1 MSTILLSN
9 ARLVDGRRVNIFIR
23 DKFIG
28 AVAPASEPAGAMSL
42 ADRVIDCSNFCA
54 VPGLVN
60 AHTHAAMTLMRG
72 VGKGLSLQ
80 SWLNMIWG
88 IEANLDPESIYWGSK
103 LAILEMIKCG
113 TTCFND
119 MYWYVP
125 QVREAVEDMGTRA
138 LLNYVVLDGGDVARG
153 LAQREECLKVA
164 EMSSGWSDR
173 ITLGIAI
180 HADYTVNED
189 NMLWAGRT
197 ARELGAKL
205 HVHISE
211 TEHEVNDDIAKY
223 GKTPVRHFD
232 DLGLIDS
239 NFIGAHGLWL
249 TDEDIEILGSRGA
262 SVVHNINSNLMLS
275 SGYRF
280 KYNELRDAGVN
291 VCIGTDGCASS
302 DNQDVRES
310 MKTMAL
316 LQHAWRNDPQ
326 AMPLGELLDVATV
339 NGARALGINAGRI
352 EEGALADIALVN
364 MRTPELVPDIDFLSN
379 FVFAAN
385 SSCVDTVICNGRI
398 VMEGRKVAG
407 EDEILAK
414 AEEQAWKLM
423 KKAK

>member
-1 MSTILLSN
+1 MSTILLRN
-9 ARLVDGRRVNIFIR
+9 ARLIDGRRVNITIK
-23 DKFIG
+23 DKLI
-28 AVAPASEPAGAMSL
+28 AAIAPATEPAEA

-54 VPGLVN
+54 IPGLIN
-60 AHTHAAMTLMRG
+60 SHTHAAMTLMRG

-80 SWLNMIWG
+80 AWLNKIWG
-88 IEANLDPESIYWGSK
+88 IEAHLDPESIYWGTK

-119 MYWYVP
+119 MYWHLP
-125 QVREAVEDMGTRA
+125 EVRQAVEEMGTRA
-138 LLNYVVLDGGDVARG
+138 VLNYVMLDGGDAERG
-153 LAQREECLKVA
+153 LRQREECLKVA
-164 EMSSGWSDR
+164 EMSKDWSDR
-173 ITLGIAI
+173 VVFGMTI
-180 HADYTVNED
+180 HADYTVSED
-189 NMLWAGRT
+189 NMVWAAKT
-197 ARELGAKL
+197 ARELGTKL

-211 TEHEVNDDIAKY
+211 TEHEVNDDIARY

-239 NFIGAHGLWL
+239 NFIGAHALWL

-262 SVVHNINSNLMLS
+262 SVVHNVNSNLMLS
-275 SGYRF
+275 SGYKF
-280 KYNELRDAGVN
+280 KYNELRDAGAN

-316 LQHAWRNDPQ
+316 LQHAWRNDPT
-326 AMPLGELLDVATV
+326 AMPLNELMDTATI

-364 MRTPELVPDIDFLSN
+364 LRTPELVPDIDFLSN

-385 SSCVDTVICNGRI
+385 SSCIDTVICDGRI

-407 EDEILAK
+407 EDEIMAK

-423 KKAK
+423 KKAQ